1 MAPIPE
7 KTERERPSSSS
18 MNPFGPR
25 LAINRIVTSADDA
38 ANLIVLGS
46 TRLADYTK
54 VSVLGKGTYGE
65 VYKCIHNPTGQII
78 AMKTQRKATM
88 RR

>member
-7 KTERERPSSSS
+7 KTERPSSGV
-18 MNPFGPR
+18 NPFGPR
-25 LAINRIVTSADDA
+25 LALNRMVTSADDA

-46 TRLADYTK
+46 TRLSDYTK

-65 VYKCIHNPTGQII
+65 VYKCIHNPTG
-78 AMKTQRKATM
+78 
-88 RR
+88 